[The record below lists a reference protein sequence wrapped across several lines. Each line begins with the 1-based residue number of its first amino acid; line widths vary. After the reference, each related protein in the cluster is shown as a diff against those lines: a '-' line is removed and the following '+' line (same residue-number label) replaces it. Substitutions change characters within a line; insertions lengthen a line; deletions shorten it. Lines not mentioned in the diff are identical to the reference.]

1 MLPHKWQLFWPKWKI
16 FKDFS
21 PYLSMQTFDS
31 LLLWPNSTS
40 EDHDLSKLESPDD
53 AFTLVSAF
61 QAECFLERFF

>member
-1 MLPHKWQLFWPKWKI
+1 MLPHNCQLFWPKWKI

-53 AFTLVSAF
+53 AFT
-61 QAECFLERFF
+61 